1 MGPADQAEID
11 LAATQLTS
19 LLARHMPEFLQS
31 LVLVGS
37 AADGDFHAGKSDLD
51 FVAVM
56 RSRPTEEELD
66 GLTIVHRLYSR
77 DMTLAR
83 LDGIWVTEADLA
95 AGPDAAPDGPSTE
108 AGVFLADTRGN
119 RNPVTWFTLAD
130 RGKPIIGEVNRSA
143 IWRDPGRLM
152 AWTRDNV
159 ETYWASIWFAEA
171 RKLLTKRGLG
181 LLGGDGVMWGVL
193 GISRLHH
200 TLATGTVTSKTGAGE
215 HALTAFEPRWRRIIE
230 ESLRLRQGG
239 GKPLYGSPFERRKDA
254 LAFVAMAVEAIRRL

>member
-19 LLARHMPEFLQS
+19 LLARHMPEFLKS

-56 RSRPTEEELD
+56 RTRPTEEELD

-83 LDGIWVTEADLA
+83 LDGIWVTDADLA

-108 AGVFLADTRGN
+108 AGAFFAETRGN
-119 RNPVTWFTLAD
+119 RNPVAWFTLAD
-130 RGKPIIGEVNRSA
+130 QGKPIPGDLDRTA
-143 IWRDPGRLM
+143 IWRDPARLRS
-152 AWTRDNV
+152 WTRENV
-159 ETYWASIWFAEA
+159 ESYWARTWLAESQ
-171 RKLLTKRGLG
+171 KLLAKRGLR

-193 GISRLHH
+193 GISRLHY
-200 TLATGTVTSKTGAGE
+200 TLATGKITSKTGAGE

-230 ESLRLRQGG
+230 ESLRIRQVRGQS
-239 GKPLYGSPFERRKDA
+239 LYGSPFERRKDA
-254 LAFVAMAVEAIRRL
+254 LAFVAMAIEAIRKL